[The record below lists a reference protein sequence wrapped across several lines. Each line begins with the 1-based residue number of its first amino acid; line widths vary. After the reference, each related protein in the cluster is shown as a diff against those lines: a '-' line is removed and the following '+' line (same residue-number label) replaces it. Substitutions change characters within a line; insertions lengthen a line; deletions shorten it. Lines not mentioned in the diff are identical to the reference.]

1 MEPDAA
7 TVKAELA
14 ARKERDEA
22 VRTFERMKAKAGN
35 TAVAADSMMEDAAAA
50 NTSLNVSQS
59 AEDLNN
65 LWQRIRSFLNGRDDE
80 GNLVE
85 HSQPGRV
92 RFTKICEDRQRMQRN
107 SAPGILPFAAV
118 TEAFVSSRLHPR
130 PTDEDFKAL
139 FTALEA
145 YHNEGLG
152 LINWRSILSAPVE
165 RDAASYRGIFPR
177 IVSSK
182 PSMANYKPSSFNCF
196 DL

>member
-7 TVKAELA
+7 TVKADLA

-35 TAVAADSMMEDAAAA
+35 TAVAADSMMEDAAA

-92 RFTKICEDRQRMQRN
+92 RFTKICEDRQRMSRN

-130 PTDEDFKAL
+130 PTDEEFKAL